1 MARRLLLA
9 GYIGAGNL
17 GDDAVA
23 LGLIHG
29 LRSLPYEFAVL
40 SGNPEETFRLYG
52 VRAFPRREDK
62 YIKEAID
69 DCDAL
74 VFPGGSIFQDVTSV
88 GSALYYEK
96 LVSTAKKAG
105 KKVLLLGQ
113 GVGPLHNFL
122 AKRAAIK
129 AFNAADAVTV
139 RDPGALQVLKDLGFT
154 KPARVTAD
162 SAFLLPVPAT
172 GLEQDGFNVGNMK
185 SVGIAP
191 RAVKEKGRDIGGLFG
206 EFCRLMYQAGF
217 VPVLIV
223 MDKFEDT
230 PLVDEI
236 SKKQGG
242 KVPDLRKLTTPM
254 QIQQRIGRMDSV
266 VAMRLHAGILAAT
279 MNVPSL
285 MVSYDPKVT
294 SYARTMEMGNAL
306 SLEGLTATRLLDAF
320 VSFQKDHARNVKI
333 VERKREEQ
341 MHAAQGNIEAVLQF
355 VKA

>member
-1 MARRLLLA
+1 LLLA
-9 GYIGAGNL
+9 GYIGAGNF

-23 LGLIHG
+23 LGLVHG
-29 LRSLPYEFAVL
+29 LRTHGYEFAAL
-40 SGNPEETFRLYG
+40 SGAPEETFRLYG
-52 VRAFPRREDK
+52 IRSFPRRDDK
-62 YIKEAID
+62 YIKQAIE

-88 GSALYYEK
+88 GSVFYYEK

-113 GVGPLHNFL
+113 GVGPLGNFL
-122 AKRAAIK
+122 SKRTALK

-139 RDPGALQVLKDLGFT
+139 RDPGALQVLKDLGYT
-154 KPARVTAD
+154 RPARVTAD

-172 GLEQDGFNVGNMK
+172 GLGEEGFNVGNMK

-191 RAVKEKGRDIGGLFG
+191 RPVKEKGRDIGGLFG
-206 EFCRLMYQAGF
+206 EFCRLLYQSGSM
-217 VPVLIV
+217 PVLIV
-223 MDKFEDT
+223 MDKVEDT
-230 PLVDEI
+230 HLIDEI

-254 QIQQRIGRMDSV
+254 QIQQRIGRMESV

-294 SYARTMEMGNAL
+294 SYARIMETGNAL
-306 SLEGLTATRLLDAF
+306 GLEGLTATRLLDAF

-341 MHAAQGNIEAVLQF
+341 ARAAEGNVEAVIQF
-355 VKA
+355 VKP